1 MRNRKIGNLF
11 IYTSLLITFLLWVL
25 AKDSIGQVV
34 SWPLVS
40 LTQISALLGTMLF
53 VWSMILSTRLDFL
66 ENWFGG
72 LDKVYKVHRR
82 VSETGA
88 VLILIHPITLVV
100 SNLQVGLKYFL
111 PIHNQNPLNLGIY
124 AFWIFT
130 ATILLTLFM
139 RRLNLPYHIWKHSHK
154 FLNLAMILTL
164 LHVVMIKSDTSSF
177 VPLGMWMSVM
187 VGLGVASGL
196 YMSFFYKRF
205 GPRYKYK
212 IVDIKRYGDVHDV
225 YLKHL
230 GKKLP
235 YKLAQFAYV
244 SFFSNN
250 VSKESHPYCITSL
263 PGDDHLRFSIKELGD
278 YTSTLG
284 GLKIGDTAAVWGSY
298 GRLGERF
305 ESGEKD
311 AVFVAGGIG
320 VAPFLSMFKKAS
332 LSENKL
338 LTSLFYCT
346 KYKNE
351 ASFDSEL
358 QRLADKNRN
367 LKYCNQC
374 SRESD
379 GGGHLST
386 EQIRECISD
395 IKNTVIY
402 LCGPTKMMLQIKNS
416 LKTIGVPDGNI
427 VLEDFEMI

>member
-1 MRNRKIGNLF
+1 MNNRKVGNLL
-11 IYTSLLITFLLWVL
+11 IYASLLVTFLLWVL
-25 AKDSIGQVV
+25 AKDSIGETV

-66 ENWFGG
+66 ESWFGG

-82 VSETGA
+82 VSSVGA
-88 VLILIHPITLVV
+88 VLILIHPVTLVV
-100 SNLQVGLKYFL
+100 SNLQIGLKYFL

-124 AFWIFT
+124 AFWIF
-130 ATILLTLFM
+130 AVTILLTLFIH
-139 RRLNLPYHIWKHSHK
+139 RINLPYHIWKHSHK

-164 LHVVMIKSDTSSF
+164 LHVVMIRSDTSLF
-177 VPLGMWMSVM
+177 IPLGLWMNIM
-187 VGLGVASGL
+187 VGFGVASGL
-196 YMSFFYKRF
+196 YMSFFYEHF
-205 GPRYKYK
+205 GPKYKYE
-212 IVDIKRYGDVHDV
+212 VVNIKRYDGVHDV
-225 YLKHL
+225 YLKPS
-230 GKKLP
+230 GKKLS

-244 SFFSNN
+244 SFYSDTI
-250 VSKESHPYCITSL
+250 SKEAHPYCITSL
-263 PGDDHLRFSIKELGD
+263 PEENLLRFSIKELGD
-278 YTSTLG
+278 YTKTLG
-284 GLKIGDTAAVWGSY
+284 GLKIGDTASAWGPY

-305 ESGEKD
+305 KSNSKD

-332 LSENKL
+332 LSENEL

-358 QRLADKNRN
+358 QKLADKNGN

-374 SRESD
+374 SREPDS
-379 GGGHLST
+379 GGHLSIK
-386 EQIRECISD
+386 QIRKCIND

-402 LCGPTKMMLQIKNS
+402 LCGPTKMMLQIKHD
-416 LKTIGVPDGNI
+416 LKTIGIPDRNI